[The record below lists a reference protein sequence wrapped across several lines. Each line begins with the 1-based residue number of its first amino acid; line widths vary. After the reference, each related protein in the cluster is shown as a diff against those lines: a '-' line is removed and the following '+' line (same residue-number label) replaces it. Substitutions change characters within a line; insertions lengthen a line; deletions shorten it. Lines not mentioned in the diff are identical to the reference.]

1 MTMMTILLGRIT
13 GASGD
18 CKDAGFDDDDDD
30 AECDR

>member
-18 CKDAGFDDDDDD
+18 CKDAGFDDDD